1 MFTETDRGELLQE
14 LIIRARADPAIDAA
28 ALVGSTARGTTDRW
42 SDIDLALGLADEAGV
57 IDTAAAWTRSMSRIV
72 AVADTLDVWAGPVLY
87 RVFLLH
93 HSLQVD
99 LSFWP
104 AGSLAGTGTEPLAL
118 VFGQAAA
125 STPVNPP
132 DPRGVLGWGWLYALH
147 ARSAIARGR
156 SWRALQM
163 LEGLRNQV
171 LVLSCLRH
179 GLQTHHGRGVDQLP
193 LDLLTALSRTLPV
206 DLTSRSLGAA
216 YATAIELIA
225 DEAEHLDADIAA
237 RLRGPLTTL
246 RTTTAAAVC

>member
-1 MFTETDRGELLQE
+1 MFTEADRNELLQE
-14 LIIRARADPAIDAA
+14 LIVRARADPAIDAA

-42 SDIDLALGLADEAGV
+42 SDIDLALGLAHEADV
-57 IDTAAAWTRSMSRIV
+57 NNTAAAWTRAMSEIV

-93 HSLQVD
+93 DSLQVD

-104 AGSLAGTGTEPLAL
+104 TGSLAGNGAEPLAL

-125 STPVNPP
+125 PTPVDPP
-132 DPRGVLGWGWLYALH
+132 DQKATLGWGWLYALH

-156 SWRALQM
+156 HWQALQM

-171 LVLSCLRH
+171 VVLSCLRN
-179 GLQTHHGRGVDQLP
+179 GLQTHHGRGVDQLS
-193 LDLLTALSRTLPV
+193 LNMLTALSRTLPV
-206 DLTSRSLGAA
+206 DLTPTSLTAA
-216 YATAIELIA
+216 YATALELLA
-225 DEAEHLDADIAA
+225 NEAEHLDAAIAT

-246 RTTTAAAVC
+246 RSTTTAAVS